1 MEEVLVNKVAQSGLI
16 TINLEDWFPKEEIL
30 ELDIKQFLFH
40 GLILKEKDFRESLS
54 QLDWTQYQNKVLCV
68 YCSTDAIIPVWAY
81 MLIAVHSKPYVHS
94 VYFGTKDSFIS
105 HHYSHQI
112 EALDLTPFVEG
123 RLVIKGCGDLPV
135 PSSAYMNLT
144 SRLVPVARSIFYGE
158 PCSTVPV
165 FKQKKNI

>member
-16 TINLEDWFPKEEIL
+16 SINLEDWFPKYEIV
-30 ELDIKQFLFH
+30 EMDIKQFLFQ
-40 GLILKEKDFRESLS
+40 GLILKEKDFRESIS
-54 QLDWTQYQNKVLCV
+54 QLDWSQYQNNVLCV

-81 MLIAVHSKPYVHS
+81 MLIAVQSEPYVDS
-94 VYFGTKDSFIS
+94 LYFGTKESYIS
-105 HHYSHQI
+105 HYYSI
-112 EALDLTPFVEG
+112 KIKELDVKAYADG

-135 PSSAYMNLT
+135 PASAYMDLT
-144 SRLVPVARSIFYGE
+144 ARLVPVAKSIFYGE

>member
-1 MEEVLVNKVAQSGLI
+1 MQEILVNKVAQSGLI
-16 TINLEDWFPKEEIL
+16 TIKLEDWFPKQDML

-40 GLILKEKDFRESLS
+40 GLILKEKDYRESMA
-54 QLDWTQYQNKVLCV
+54 QLDWSQYQDKVLCV

-81 MLIAVHSKPYVHS
+81 MLIAVHSEAFVDS
-94 VYFGTKDSFIS
+94 VYFGTKESYIR
-105 HHYSHQI
+105 HYYSIQI
-112 EALDLTPFVEG
+112 GQLDVTPYVEG

-135 PSSAYMNLT
+135 PASAYMDLT
-144 SRLVPVARSIFYGE
+144 ARLVPVAKSIFYGE